1 MFTLKPHAKAAAP
14 SFIPL
19 YDECHKTSRVKIGK
33 GGSGDD
39 GGGGGSAAG
48 REDEEE
54 EEEEE
59 EDDDEEDEEEDDDG
73 EDVTFAFA
81 AALFARACCSF
92 FHPTYLRSI
101 AKRYFL
107 YILASCVPLLVHV
120 VGTPCAR
127 VYLCHN
133 LFS

>member
-19 YDECHKTSRVKIGK
+19 YEECHKTSRVKIGK
-33 GGSGDD
+33 GGI
-39 GGGGGSAAG
+39 AAG
-48 REDEEE
+48 G
-54 EEEEE
+54 E
-59 EDDDEEDEEEDDDG
+59 EDDDEDEEDVAFPFAIAAGGEEDDDEDE
-73 EDVTFAFA
+73 EDVAFPFA

-92 FHPTYLRSI
+92 FHPKYLRSI

-120 VGTPCAR
+120 VGTPCAL

-133 LFS
+133 LFSWNL